1 MHIRRTIGY
10 VIWLLAFL
18 IPLQPA
24 LLSTEGISNV
34 TGLISFIA
42 LVILVFVGYF
52 LVDGANA
59 AEKAKA
65 QHGH

>member
-1 MHIRRTIGY
+1 MNIRRTIGY